1 MRSIYFAAILL
12 CFSTVSN
19 AEFQPWED
27 YEPSAA
33 VYSVTTIK
41 VASNMGDVYLEGL
54 ANTWV
59 TGNETSKKLGQI
71 EDYWIY
77 RSTLPASGDFNLM
90 LVVKFADTKDLAPNK
105 EKYQAFMKEFT
116 KAKSDETS
124 EYAKKNY
131 PGIRVITGE
140 YQMRQIKLVK

>member
-1 MRSIYFAAILL
+1 MRSIYLAILL

-27 YEPSAA
+27 YEASDA
-33 VYSVTTIK
+33 VYSVSTIK
-41 VASNMGDVYLEGL
+41 VAANMGDIYLEGL

-59 TGNETSKKLGQI
+59 TGNEVSKKLGQL

-77 RSTLPASGDFNLM
+77 RSDFPQSGDFNLM
-90 LVVKFADTKDLAPNK
+90 LIVKFADTKDLAPNK

-124 EYAKKNY
+124 EYAQKNY
-131 PGIRVITGE
+131 PGIREITGDYLFRE
-140 YQMRQIKLVK
+140 IKLK